1 MFPYKIQNSLEQ
13 LFHRTT
19 VNSLTTLTIKFNFV
33 ENIWNI
39 GAWSNLKTY
48 LEHIAWESCF
58 PKIIFK
64 IGLLSL
70 EWQWGLLALN
80 IIPILR
86 IIRIMSSRKQKY
98 AQKKKSEQ
106 LPVYSAKAT
115 HGYYGSE
122 IVVTQIFNLNHQLYT
137 LQKFVVCRSQVE
149 IGHTFTEISLN
160 LTDFIDFF

>member
-19 VNSLTTLTIKFNFV
+19 VNSLTTLTINFNFV

-80 IIPILR
+80 IIPIFYKNNV
-86 IIRIMSSRKQKY
+86 IKKTKIRS
-98 AQKKKSEQ
+98 KKKSEQ

>member
-80 IIPILR
+80 IIPIFYKNNV
-86 IIRIMSSRKQKY
+86 IKKTKIRS
-98 AQKKKSEQ
+98 KKKSEQ

-122 IVVTQIFNLNHQLYT
+122 IVVTQIFNLNH
-137 LQKFVVCRSQVE
+137 
-149 IGHTFTEISLN
+149 
-160 LTDFIDFF
+160 

>member
-80 IIPILR
+80 IIPIFYKNNV
-86 IIRIMSSRKQKY
+86 IKKTKIRS
-98 AQKKKSEQ
+98 KKKSEQ